1 MLSVPQDVFDDAY
14 AYLIVIFLGIPFTL
28 LYNLLSSILR
38 SVGDSRTPFL
48 FLAIST
54 VLNIGLD
61 LLCIIVFKWG
71 VAGAAIA
78 TIAAQAVSGIL
89 CLIYIRFRVPLLTL
103 SRADCKAD
111 AESIR
116 DLVVMGIPMGLQ
128 TSITAIGSMVMQA
141 ANNGLGSVYV
151 SGFTA
156 GMRLKQFC
164 MCPFDALGSAV
175 SVFCG
180 QNLGAKKPERIR
192 QGVRLGVIVGVA
204 YGFCIGLVMI
214 FFGRSMST
222 LFVESSAGDVL
233 DASAKYLRCMG
244 YFFWSLGIL
253 NICRMATQGIGF
265 SGRAVF
271 SGVTEMFA
279 RSIVSLGFVGAFGYT
294 AICFSDQTAWI
305 AAVLY
310 ITPTCLHCIKK
321 VTKQIEAEKANAS
334 LSESVG

>member
-1 MLSVPQDVFDDAY
+1 
-14 AYLIVIFLGIPFTL
+14 
-28 LYNLLSSILR
+28 
-38 SVGDSRTPFL
+38 
-48 FLAIST
+48 
-54 VLNIGLD
+54 
-61 LLCIIVFKWG
+61 
-71 VAGAAIA
+71 
-78 TIAAQAVSGIL
+78 
-89 CLIYIRFRVPLLTL
+89 
-103 SRADCKAD
+103 
-111 AESIR
+111 
-116 DLVVMGIPMGLQ
+116 
-128 TSITAIGSMVMQA
+128 
-141 ANNGLGSVYV
+141 
-151 SGFTA
+151 
-156 GMRLKQFC
+156 

-214 FFGRSMST
+214 FFGRSMSM

-294 AICFSDQTAWI
+294 AIWIKPHGSPPCSTSPPPACTA
-305 AAVLY
+305 LRKSQSRSKRKKR
-310 ITPTCLHCIKK
+310 TPISP
-321 VTKQIEAEKANAS
+321 KALVKS
-334 LSESVG
+334 F